1 MEAAC
6 VTKTTPVISTV
17 STEILA
23 RYKHYLD
30 SSAAL
35 MCTNLF
41 RIL

>member
-23 RYKHYLD
+23 RYKHYKILKRLVHIK
-30 SSAAL
+30 AAEESK
-35 MCTNLF
+35 
-41 RIL
+41 